1 MKSTMT
7 IALFLA
13 ITAATGATADT
24 RIERFCGSG
33 HINEMASVDDVKS
46 NPDGYFVAS
55 LDEQVSEGDPRII
68 LTNDS
73 GFHLCTR
80 RHTTPEMDANDVYR
94 HDGNQTVKFLF
105 VPIAKWVGRP
115 TS

>member
-13 ITAATGATADT
+13 ITASTGANADS

-33 HINEMASVDDVKS
+33 HVNEMTSVNDVTS
-46 NPDGYFVAS
+46 NPDGYFVVS
-55 LDEQVSEGDPRII
+55 LGEQVSEGDPRII
-68 LTNDS
+68 LTNNS

-80 RHTTPEMDANDVYR
+80 QGTTPGMDANDIYR
-94 HDGNQTVKFLF
+94 QEGNARVKFLF
-105 VPIAKWVGRP
+105 VPIAKWVARP